1 MADVEGNGFNLR
13 AAHSSS
19 DEDPKQPD
27 HWVDFYK
34 QSHEHTFSNLVRGQ
48 FTHLER
54 YSETFIDFLTECL
67 IMDVS
72 QR

>member
-1 MADVEGNGFNLR
+1 MADVEDNGFNLR
-13 AAHSSS
+13 AAQSSS
-19 DEDPKQPD
+19 EEDAKHPEY
-27 HWVDFYK
+27 WVDFYK
-34 QSHEHTFSNLVRGQ
+34 TNHEHSFGNLASGQ

-54 YSETFIDFLTECL
+54 YSETFLDFLSECL